1 MEGAK
6 LKQSIRTR
14 RTKSM
19 KQVRDQNH
27 KLEKAVITPRLPYVS
42 VPLGPKA
49 IACLLHGVA
58 LPNKTRRA
66 R

>member
-1 MEGAK
+1 
-6 LKQSIRTR
+6 
-14 RTKSM
+14 M

-49 IACLLHGVA
+49 IARLLHGVA